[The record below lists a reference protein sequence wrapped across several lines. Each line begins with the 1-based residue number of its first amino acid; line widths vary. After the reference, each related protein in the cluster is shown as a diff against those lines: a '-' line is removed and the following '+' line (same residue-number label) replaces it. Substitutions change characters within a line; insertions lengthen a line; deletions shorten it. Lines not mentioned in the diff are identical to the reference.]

1 VTDHPA
7 EQITL
12 TNIMV
17 QEGSRGRYK
26 ISGEAINNSCT
37 ELNAILA
44 ATFYDANGAVM
55 GSASG
60 SVNRVAACQT
70 KTFWLRVSND
80 VSGYAVLNVKVDCI
94 L

>member
-1 VTDHPA
+1 MTDRPA

-12 TNIMV
+12 TDIMV

-26 ISGEAINNSCT
+26 VSGEAINNSCA
-37 ELNAILA
+37 ELSAILA

-60 SVNRVAACQT
+60 SVNRVAAWQA
-70 KTFWLRVSND
+70 KMFWLRAGND
-80 VSGYAVLNVKVDCI
+80 VTGYAVMNVRVDCI